1 MRNTSYQKYQDAMN
15 RRADLMKRAEDA
27 FEAGNIDSGKDFT
40 AQAAAL
46 NPEIEGYRTLL
57 DEEARFAG
65 QNPAAVPSA
74 EAREKAEARA
84 ETLKNGCR
92 VTYSPKEVMDGLGLK
107 VSNAL
112 LLSEDT
118 LVMPTRVSTNI
129 QDGVNPVSSIL
140 DHVSVMDLTGVQSYA
155 VPILTKD
162 LEAFAGDPF
171 TLTGTAR
178 QESDAEFD
186 SAEILPYEANVTSY
200 VDRNLYRLTNVD
212 YEGIIRSTALRAL
225 RRKVAEL
232 IFNGDGGTKMQ
243 GIKTGRTVGGTSLVA
258 QVPVTAIEA
267 GFLDALVF
275 GYGVDEE
282 TGGRARLFLN
292 KKDLAA
298 IGALRSNDGKRLY
311 EIVPDAANPNT
322 GRITDG
328 GLIIP
333 YTIGSALTD
342 FASTAAGEVS
352 MVYGDP
358 TNYLLGL
365 FGPYSIRVDESY
377 KAAER
382 MNTILG
388 DVFVGGNIVSPGGF
402 MAVTKGEG

>member
-1 MRNTSYQKYQDAMN
+1 MNSIYQKYSDTMN
-15 RRADLMKRAEDA
+15 RRADLMQQAEAAFDA
-27 FEAGNIDSGKDFT
+27 SDVEKGKELT
-40 AQAAAL
+40 NQAAAL
-46 NPEIEGYRTLL
+46 NPEIESYRALL
-57 DEEARFAG
+57 DEEARFAA
-65 QNPAAVPSA
+65 QDPAAPSL
-74 EAREKAEARA
+74 EAKQKSEERA
-84 ETLKNGCR
+84 ETLRNGGR
-92 VTYSPKEVMDGLGLK
+92 VTYSPKEIMDSLGLNVK
-107 VSNAL
+107 NSL
-112 LLSEDT
+112 LLSEDS
-118 LVMPTRVSTNI
+118 LVMPTRISTTV

-140 DHVSVMDLTGVQSYA
+140 DQVSVMDLTGAQSYA

-162 LEAFAGDPF
+162 LEAHTGDPF
-171 TLTGTAR
+171 TLTGTIR

-212 YEGIIRSTALRAL
+212 YEGIIRTTALRAL

-232 IFNGDGGTKMQ
+232 IFNGDGGTKMR
-243 GIKTGRTVGGTSLVA
+243 GIKTGATVSGVSLVTK
-258 QVPVTAIEA
+258 VPVATIEA

-282 TGGRARLFLN
+282 AGGQARLFLN

-298 IGALRSNDGKRLY
+298 IGALRSNDGKRIY
-311 EIVPDAANPNT
+311 EIVPDAANPNI

-342 FASTAAGEVS
+342 FATSGAGGIS

-402 MAVTKGEG
+402 MAVTKPEG